1 MTFFT
6 RNIKIVKNP
15 NYKGSYE
22 YLAARK
28 RQYLAY
34 AVLCAL
40 GVAGFF
46 LLGWFLTH
54 TRKNIFILP
63 ALFCVIPFSNF
74 VSALIAMSSGASYLP
89 GDKREQ
95 VQRFEDAGM
104 LYYHLMYCDEKGKR
118 QFMDCVV
125 FYQGGIVAYCSK
137 QKVERKTDIESDC
150 ITRLKKKGTSLRL
163 KIYTDWD
170 EFTKRIGEIEA
181 VVPEDEAKKV
191 EKAEEQFLNLCL

>member
-1 MTFFT
+1 MSVF
-6 RNIKIVKNP
+6 KNP

-28 RQYLAY
+28 RQYLVW
-34 AVLCAL
+34 AVICAL
-40 GVAGFF
+40 LVAGFF
-46 LLGWFLTH
+46 LLGWLLTH
-54 TRKNIFILP
+54 SRKNIFILP
-63 ALFCVIPFSNF
+63 ALFSVIPFANF
-74 VSALIAMSSGASYLP
+74 VSALIAMSAGASYLP
-89 GDKREQ
+89 EEKRAA

-118 QFMDCVV
+118 QFLDCVV

-137 QKVERKTDIESDC
+137 LKAERKTDVESDC
-150 ITRLKKKGTSLRL
+150 ITRLKKKGTTLRL

-170 EFTKRIGEIEA
+170 EFAARIADIEA
-181 VVPEDEAKKV
+181 EVPEEDAKKV

>member
-1 MTFFT
+1 MF
-6 RNIKIVKNP
+6 KIFKNP

-28 RQYLAY
+28 RQYIAY
-34 AVLCAL
+34 AVLCAV
-40 GVAGFF
+40 GVAGFLALGF
-46 LLGWFLTH
+46 LIAH
-54 TRKNIFILP
+54 TKKTILILP

-74 VSALIAMSSGASYLP
+74 VSALIAMSAGASYLP
-89 GDKREQ
+89 DDKRA
-95 VQRFEDAGM
+95 VVHRFEDSGM

-118 QFMDCVV
+118 QFLDCVV

-137 QKVERKTDIESDC
+137 LKAERKTDIESDC

-163 KIYTDWD
+163 KIYTDWN
-170 EFTKRIGEIEA
+170 EFCERIAQIED
-181 VVPEDEAKKV
+181 VVPEEEAKKV

>member
-1 MTFFT
+1 MSLW
-6 RNIKIVKNP
+6 KNP

-28 RQYLAY
+28 RQYMAY

-40 GVAGFF
+40 LVIAF
-46 LLGWFLTH
+46 LLTGWLLTRS
-54 TRKNIFILP
+54 RKSLFILP
-63 ALFCVIPFSNF
+63 ALMCVIPFANF
-74 VSALIAMSSGASYLP
+74 VASYIAMSSGSVYLSAE
-89 GDKREQ
+89 KRAL

-137 QKVERKTDIESDC
+137 LKAERKADIESDC
-150 ITRLKKKGTSLRL
+150 IVRMKKKAVSQRL

-170 EFTKRIGEIEA
+170 EFAARIAGIDAE
-181 VVPEDEAKKV
+181 VPEEDAGKV
-191 EKAEEQFLNLCL
+191 ERLEEQFLNLCL

>member
-1 MTFFT
+1 MSVF
-6 RNIKIVKNP
+6 KNP

-28 RQYLAY
+28 KQYMAY

-40 GVAGFF
+40 LVAGFF
-46 LLGWFLTH
+46 LLGWCLTH
-54 TRKNIFILP
+54 TRKNLFILP
-63 ALFCVIPFSNF
+63 ALMCVIPFANF
-74 VSALIAMSSGASYLP
+74 VSAYIALSSGASYLEP
-89 GDKREQ
+89 EKRAV

-104 LYYHLMYCDEKGKR
+104 LYYHLMYCDAKGKR

-137 QKVERKTDIESDC
+137 LKAERKTDIETDC
-150 ITRLKKKGTSLRL
+150 ITRLKKKVVSKRL

-170 EFTKRIGEIEA
+170 EYAARLAGVEA
-181 VVPEDEAKKV
+181 EVPEDEAKKI
-191 EKAEEQFLNLCL
+191 ERLMEELLNLCL

>member
-1 MTFFT
+1 MF
-6 RNIKIVKNP
+6 KIFKNP

-28 RQYLAY
+28 RQYIAY
-34 AVLCAL
+34 AVLCAV
-40 GVAGFF
+40 GVAGFLALGF
-46 LLGWFLTH
+46 LIAH
-54 TRKNIFILP
+54 TKKTILILP

-74 VSALIAMSSGASYLP
+74 VSALIAMSAGASYLP
-89 GDKREQ
+89 DDRRAV
-95 VQRFEDAGM
+95 VQRFEDSGM

-118 QFMDCVV
+118 QFLDCVV

-137 QKVERKTDIESDC
+137 LKAERKTDIESDC

-170 EFTKRIGEIEA
+170 EFRARIDGIEA
-181 VVPEDEAKKV
+181 VVPEEDAKKV

>member
-1 MTFFT
+1 MMSVF
-6 RNIKIVKNP
+6 KNP

-28 RQYLAY
+28 RQYLAW
-34 AVLCAL
+34 AVICAL
-40 GVAGFF
+40 LVAGFF
-46 LLGWFLTH
+46 LLGWLLTH

-63 ALFCVIPFSNF
+63 ALFSVIPFANF

-89 GDKREQ
+89 ADRRET
-95 VQRFEDAGM
+95 VRRFEEAGM

-118 QFMDCVV
+118 QFLDCVV

-137 QKVERKTDIESDC
+137 LKAERKTDIESDC
-150 ITRLKKKGTSLRL
+150 ITRLKKKGTTLRL
-163 KIYTDWD
+163 KLYTDWD
-170 EFTKRIGEIEA
+170 EFAARVSAIEDA
-181 VVPEDEAKKV
+181 VPEDEAKKV

>member
-1 MTFFT
+1 MSVF
-6 RNIKIVKNP
+6 KNP

-28 RQYLAY
+28 RQYLVW
-34 AVLCAL
+34 AVICAL
-40 GVAGFF
+40 LVAGFF
-46 LLGWFLTH
+46 LLGWLLTH
-54 TRKNIFILP
+54 SRKNIFILP
-63 ALFCVIPFSNF
+63 ALFSVIPFANF
-74 VSALIAMSSGASYLP
+74 VSALIAMSAGASYLP
-89 GDKREQ
+89 EEKRAA

-118 QFMDCVV
+118 QFLDCVV

-137 QKVERKTDIESDC
+137 LKAERKTDVESDC
-150 ITRLKKKGTSLRL
+150 ITRLKKKGTTLRL

-170 EFTKRIGEIEA
+170 EFAARIAEIEDA
-181 VVPEDEAKKV
+181 VPEDEAKKV

>member
-1 MTFFT
+1 MSVF
-6 RNIKIVKNP
+6 KNP

-28 RQYLAY
+28 RQYLVW
-34 AVLCAL
+34 AVICAL
-40 GVAGFF
+40 LVAGFF
-46 LLGWFLTH
+46 LLGWLLTH
-54 TRKNIFILP
+54 SRKNIFILP
-63 ALFCVIPFSNF
+63 ALFSVIPFSNF
-74 VSALIAMSSGASYLP
+74 VSALIAMSAGASYLP
-89 GDKREQ
+89 EEKRAA

-118 QFMDCVV
+118 QFLDCVV

-137 QKVERKTDIESDC
+137 LKAERKTDVESDC

-163 KIYTDWD
+163 KLYTDWD
-170 EFTKRIGEIEA
+170 EFKARIADIEA
-181 VVPEDEAKKV
+181 EVPEEDAKKV

>member
-1 MTFFT
+1 MSAF
-6 RNIKIVKNP
+6 KIFKNP

-34 AVLCAL
+34 AILCAL
-40 GVAGFF
+40 LVAGFF
-46 LLGWFLTH
+46 LLGWCLTH

-63 ALFCVIPFSNF
+63 ALFSVIPFSNF
-74 VSALIAMSSGASYLP
+74 VSAYIAMSSGASYLP
-89 GDKREQ
+89 DEKRAA

-118 QFMDCVV
+118 QFLDCVV

-137 QKVERKTDIESDC
+137 LKAERKTDVESDC

-170 EFTKRIGEIEA
+170 EFCERIAQIEA
-181 VVPEDEAKKV
+181 VVPEEDAKKV

>member
-1 MTFFT
+1 MMSVF
-6 RNIKIVKNP
+6 KNP

-28 RQYLAY
+28 RQYLAW
-34 AVLCAL
+34 AVICAL
-40 GVAGFF
+40 LVAGFF
-46 LLGWFLTH
+46 LLGWLLTH

-63 ALFCVIPFSNF
+63 ALFSVIPFANF

-89 GDKREQ
+89 ADRRET
-95 VQRFEDAGM
+95 VRRFEEAGM

-118 QFMDCVV
+118 QFLDCVV

-137 QKVERKTDIESDC
+137 LKAERKTDIESDC
-150 ITRLKKKGTSLRL
+150 ITRLKKKGTTLRL
-163 KIYTDWD
+163 KLYTDWD
-170 EFTKRIGEIEA
+170 EFAARVSDIEDA
-181 VVPEDEAKKV
+181 VPEDEAKKV

>member
-1 MTFFT
+1 MMSIF
-6 RNIKIVKNP
+6 KNP

-28 RQYLAY
+28 RQYLAW
-34 AVLCAL
+34 AVIFAL
-40 GVAGFF
+40 LDAGFF
-46 LLGWFLTH
+46 LLGWLLTH

-63 ALFCVIPFSNF
+63 ALFSVIPFANF

-89 GDKREQ
+89 ADRRET
-95 VQRFEDAGM
+95 VRRFEEAGM

-118 QFMDCVV
+118 QFLDCVV

-137 QKVERKTDIESDC
+137 LKAERKTDIESDC
-150 ITRLKKKGTSLRL
+150 ITRLKKKGTTLRL
-163 KIYTDWD
+163 KLYTDWD
-170 EFTKRIGEIEA
+170 EFAARVSDIEDA
-181 VVPEDEAKKV
+181 VPEDEAKKV